1 MGFLPMFSLIKPAFA
16 CSLLGCAC
24 IDSGLA
30 AAMTLNR
37 KGSLLENF
45 LATECPRIPEGSS
58 PINLSSGIRSLL
70 YTAMD
75 GPLGWVP
82 IHISAMG
89 LLAGDDSPRSS
100 GIKLFDPQ
108 AYSWILFSKTPI
120 LPTDRFPRYSINQR
134 FDEIVKDSVSG
145 QDRRLG
151 KQDPG
156 I

>member
-1 MGFLPMFSLIKPAFA
+1 MER
-16 CSLLGCAC
+16 
-24 IDSGLA
+24 GLA

-37 KGSLLENF
+37 NGNLLENF
-45 LATECPRIPEGSS
+45 FATESPRISGGSISINSARDILLSLWMTMEGAF
-58 PINLSSGIRSLL
+58 GC
-70 YTAMD
+70 D
-75 GPLGWVP
+75 P

-89 LLAGDDSPRSS
+89 LLAGDDPPRSS

-108 AYSWILFSKTPI
+108 AYSWILFSKTAI
-120 LPTDRFPRYSINQR
+120 LFTERFPRYSINQR